1 MNGRGSLLAP
11 IFLQGDCMLFRLS
24 AAWARIEIWGA
35 AALAVCVT
43 VLVLLNVVTRS
54 LGTALFWVDE
64 LAIYAMVWM
73 TFLGASAALHH
84 RNAVA
89 ITLLPDALPP
99 NMLPVIRKSVD
110 VVVFFFALA
119 MFWFCWRWFL
129 PLELMRAGFD
139 TTIFQ
144 GRTFNFIYA
153 EPTSTLGV
161 RKYLFWLVMWL
172 FAIGATLHSTMHLV
186 GRPAREGQA

>member
-1 MNGRGSLLAP
+1 
-11 IFLQGDCMLFRLS
+11 MLFRLS
-24 AAWARIEIWGA
+24 AAWARIEIWAA

-89 ITLLPDALPP
+89 ITLLPDAVSP
-99 NMLPVIRKSVD
+99 NVLPVIRKSVD

-119 MFWFCWRWFL
+119 MLWFCWRWFL
-129 PLELMRAGFD
+129 PLELLRAGFD

-144 GRTFNFIYA
+144 GKTFNFIYA

-161 RKYLFWLVMWL
+161 QKYLFWLVMWL
-172 FAIGATLHSTMHLV
+172 FAIGATLHSAMHLV
-186 GRPAREGQA
+186 SRPTQEGQA